1 MPRYRGN
8 LNNYASGQYT
18 DLVGEKMTT
27 TLETLSGDIVCEA
40 FTIAGANG
48 SMDNVDHIRVTVRGH
63 AFAGVGKRPEI
74 VLYNGPINQ
83 LHDATKRDLFIQ
95 KIAEDKLKE
104 EFGK

>member
-8 LNNYASGQYT
+8 LNNTKNGQYI
-18 DLVGEKMTT
+18 DLVGETMTT
-27 TLETLSGDIVCEA
+27 TLETFSGDIVCEA
-40 FTIAGANG
+40 FTPPTPVG
-48 SMDNVDHIRVTVRGH
+48 SEVVDHIKVTVRGH
-63 AFAGVGKRPEI
+63 KFEGGAKRPEI